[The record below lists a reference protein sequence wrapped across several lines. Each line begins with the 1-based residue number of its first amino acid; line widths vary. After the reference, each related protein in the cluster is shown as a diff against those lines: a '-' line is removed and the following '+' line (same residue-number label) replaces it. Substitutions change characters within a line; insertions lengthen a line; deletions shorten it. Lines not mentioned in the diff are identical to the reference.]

1 MRATAVKYVLTQRLW
16 NLFCKY
22 SGIVKTYYARNER
35 QTVLQ
40 TIHYLTCCSK
50 VLISTKI
57 RSLCINKVVNVKI
70 LKTKTAC
77 QNKAK
82 KISSPYLAKPR
93 KITYTKRKK
102 KLTRDLK

>member
-16 NLFCKY
+16 NLFCRY

-35 QTVLQ
+35 QIVSQ
-40 TIHYLTCCSK
+40 TFHDLTCCSK
-50 VLISTKI
+50 VLSNTKI
-57 RSLCINKVVNVKI
+57 RRQKRQKKYQVV
-70 LKTKTAC
+70 
-77 QNKAK
+77 
-82 KISSPYLAKPR
+82 YLGKLR

>member
-35 QTVLQ
+35 QIVLQ
-40 TIHYLTCCSK
+40 TFHLTCCSK
-50 VLISTKI
+50 KLTALKYEGKKGKKNNQVL
-57 RSLCINKVVNVKI
+57 
-70 LKTKTAC
+70 
-77 QNKAK
+77 
-82 KISSPYLAKPR
+82 YLAKPR
-93 KITYTKRKK
+93 KITYTKRKN

>member
-16 NLFCKY
+16 NLFCRY

-35 QTVLQ
+35 QIVLQ
-40 TIHYLTCCSK
+40 TFRDLTCCSK

-57 RSLCINKVVNVKI
+57 RRQKRQKKYQVV
-70 LKTKTAC
+70 
-77 QNKAK
+77 
-82 KISSPYLAKPR
+82 YLAKPR